1 VVIRRGELWW
11 ADLGPPAG
19 SGPGFRRPVLVMQ
32 SDAFNASA
40 VRTAIVAVMT
50 SNLGLAAAPGNVR
63 LAKRAT
69 GLDRESVVNVAQL
82 VTIDK
87 TALSARIGRL
97 APEALAEVADGIRL
111 VLGL

>member
-11 ADLGPPAG
+11 ADLGAPAG
-19 SGPGFRRPVLVMQ
+19 TGPGFRRPVLVMQ
-32 SDAFNASA
+32 SDEFNASA
-40 VRTAIVAVMT
+40 VRTAIVAILT

-63 LAKRAT
+63 VTKRAT

-82 VTIDK
+82 VTIERA
-87 TALSARIGRL
+87 ALTERIGRL
-97 APEALAEVADGIRL
+97 APDALAEVGDGVRL